1 MLYLK
6 CMGAIFLKALIV
18 TLVLLLFAAPGFV
31 LKKLNMLGDGAKT
44 TLSNILLYVCQ
55 PALILAAFTV
65 FSDEDY
71 AEILATPR
79 TELLTNFGIAAAV
92 SLFSLLAMFGLCK
105 LIFIKYKN
113 RSAADVYTYIAMFS
127 NCGFLGV
134 PFIRMMAGSDAA
146 VAVMYIMVFNLVFA
160 VLIWTLG
167 VYLITHDRKEISAKK
182 VLINPTIIASAVAL
196 LMFFVPQINIFMLDG
211 VRELATIPSAL
222 STMTAP
228 LAMILV
234 GIALAELPI
243 KNIFANPRVYLAG
256 ALRLI
261 VAPFVAYGI
270 ALLLRLIFVPH
281 LAGGFT
287 GTVYVFI
294 APVIAMAMSPASLIV
309 AMTEHYGGEKELAAA
324 AYVNNTLLSII
335 TVPLVM
341 LAMGWL
347 EYVLA
352 WTVFI

>member
-1 MLYLK
+1 MGEIYLK
-6 CMGAIFLKALIV
+6 AAII
-18 TLVLLLFAAPGFV
+18 TLVLLLFAVPGFV
-31 LKKLNMLGDGAKT
+31 LKKLNMIGDDGKK

-71 AEILATPR
+71 AMILATPR
-79 TELLTNFGIAAAV
+79 TTLLANFGIAAAV
-92 SLFSLLAMFGLCK
+92 SLLALLCVFGLCK
-105 LIFIKYKN
+105 LIFFRHKN
-113 RSAADVYTYIAMFS
+113 RAAADVYTYIAMFS

-134 PFIRMMAGSDAA
+134 PFIKMFTGGNAL
-146 VAVMYIMVFNLVFA
+146 AVMYLMVFNLVFA

-167 VYLITHDRKEISAKK
+167 VYLITHDRKEISVKK
-182 VLINPTIIASAVAL
+182 VLINPTIIASAVAP
-196 LMFFVPQINIFMLDG
+196 LMFFVPQINIFMMDG
-211 VRELATIPSAL
+211 VRELSTIPSAL

-234 GIALAELPI
+234 GIALAELPL
-243 KNIFANPRVYLAG
+243 KSIFTNPSVYIAG

-261 VAPFVAYGI
+261 VAPILTF
-270 ALLLRLIFVPH
+270 ALAVVFYKMTSGYVGGLSIKTDYIF
-281 LAGGFT
+281 L
-287 GTVYVFI
+287 

-335 TVPLVM
+335 TVPLIVM
-341 LAMGWL
+341 AVVEIWKF
-347 EYVLA
+347 V
-352 WTVFI
+352 